1 VAQLPGLKKWLG
13 RLKFLSEEAKAK
25 QQELIG
31 ILDHIRKWFSRF
43 EEERQA
49 SGLDVDD
56 Q

>member
-1 VAQLPGLKKWLG
+1 
-13 RLKFLSEEAKAK
+13 LKFLSEEAKAK
-25 QQELIG
+25 QQELIE
-31 ILDHIRKWFSRF
+31 IIDHIPERLSRF